1 MNKKDI
7 KAILMSMRT
16 RENDAMINKLLGKI
30 DMMDDILLQNAVEQ
44 VGGTKGAVRA
54 FLEKKILGK
63 QRDKTEKH
71 IPINDMFFYGIS
83 ENNIHLHLPVDLHQM
98 ISQKGI
104 SGTIDTINLYLLDAI
119 DRLKALKDDGYYKFQ
134 GKNGIYMISPL
145 LARRERKFLED
156 LDFSTRI
163 YKKKELNNE
172 EFLKENIEAK
182 LATDVFG
189 KGKQV
194 GVASIKFD
202 TISSKEWQEKKRQAV
217 KNFES
222 KGITLIGKKSVEK

>member
-1 MNKKDI
+1 MNKKDV

-16 RENDAMINKLLGKI
+16 SENDAMINKLLGKI
-30 DMMDDILLQNAVEQ
+30 DMIDDIVLQNAVEQ
-44 VGGTKGAVRA
+44 VGGTKEDVRA
-54 FLEKKILGK
+54 FWEKKISGK
-63 QRDKTEKH
+63 RYDKTEKH

-104 SGTIDTINLYLLDAI
+104 SRTIDIVNLYLLDAI
-119 DRLKALKDDGYYKFQ
+119 DRLKALKDEGYYKFQ
-134 GKNGIYMISPL
+134 GKTGIYMISPL
-145 LARRERKFLED
+145 LAGRERKFLED

-172 EFLKENIEAK
+172 EFLEENIEAK
-182 LATDVFG
+182 LAIDIFG

-202 TISSKEWQEKKRQAV
+202 TISSKEWQEKKQQV
-217 KNFES
+217 IKDLES
-222 KGITLIGKKSVEK
+222 KGITLNEKKSVEK

>member
-1 MNKKDI
+1 
-7 KAILMSMRT
+7 
-16 RENDAMINKLLGKI
+16 
-30 DMMDDILLQNAVEQ
+30 
-44 VGGTKGAVRA
+44 
-54 FLEKKILGK
+54 
-63 QRDKTEKH
+63 
-71 IPINDMFFYGIS
+71 
-83 ENNIHLHLPVDLHQM
+83 
-98 ISQKGI
+98 
-104 SGTIDTINLYLLDAI
+104 
-119 DRLKALKDDGYYKFQ
+119 
-134 GKNGIYMISPL
+134 MISPL
-145 LARRERKFLED
+145 LAGRERKFLED

-217 KNFES
+217 KGFES

>member
-16 RENDAMINKLLGKI
+16 SENDAMINKLLGKI
-30 DMMDDILLQNAVEQ
+30 DMIDDIVLQNAVEQ
-44 VGGTKGAVRA
+44 VGGTKEDVRA
-54 FLEKKILGK
+54 FLEKKISGK
-63 QRDKTEKH
+63 RYDKTEKH

-104 SGTIDTINLYLLDAI
+104 SRTIDIVNLYLLDAM
-119 DRLKALKDDGYYKFQ
+119 DRLKALKDEGYYKFQ
-134 GKNGIYMISPL
+134 GKTGIYMISPL
-145 LARRERKFLED
+145 LAGRERKFLED

-202 TISSKEWQEKKRQAV
+202 TISSKEWQEKKQQV
-217 KNFES
+217 IKDLES
-222 KGITLIGKKSVEK
+222 KGITLNEKKSVEK

>member
-16 RENDAMINKLLGKI
+16 SENDAMINKLLGKI
-30 DMMDDILLQNAVEQ
+30 DMIDDIVLQNAVEQ
-44 VGGTKGAVRA
+44 VGGTKEDVRA
-54 FLEKKILGK
+54 FWEKKISGK
-63 QRDKTEKH
+63 RYEKTEKH

-104 SGTIDTINLYLLDAI
+104 SRTIDIVNLYLLDAI
-119 DRLKALKDDGYYKFQ
+119 DRLKALKDEGYYKFQ
-134 GKNGIYMISPL
+134 GKTGIYMISPL
-145 LARRERKFLED
+145 LAGRERKFLED

-202 TISSKEWQEKKRQAV
+202 TISSEEWQEKKQQV
-217 KNFES
+217 IKDLES
-222 KGITLIGKKSVEK
+222 KGITLNEKKSVEK

>member
-16 RENDAMINKLLGKI
+16 SENDAMINKLLGKI
-30 DMMDDILLQNAVEQ
+30 DMIDDIVLQNAVEQ
-44 VGGTKGAVRA
+44 VGGTKEDVRA
-54 FLEKKILGK
+54 FWEKKISGK
-63 QRDKTEKH
+63 RYDKTEKH

-104 SGTIDTINLYLLDAI
+104 SRTIDIVNLYLLDAI
-119 DRLKALKDDGYYKFQ
+119 DRLKALKDEGYYKFQ
-134 GKNGIYMISPL
+134 GKTGIYMISPL
-145 LARRERKFLED
+145 LAGRERKFLED

-202 TISSKEWQEKKRQAV
+202 TISSEEWQEKKQQV
-217 KNFES
+217 IKDLES
-222 KGITLIGKKSVEK
+222 KGITLNEKKSVEK

>member
-16 RENDAMINKLLGKI
+16 RENDAMINKILGKI

-44 VGGTKGAVRA
+44 VGGTKEAVRE
-54 FLEKKILGK
+54 FCEKKVLRK
-63 QRDKTEKH
+63 RHNKTEKH
-71 IPINDMFFYGIS
+71 KTINDMFFYGMS

-104 SGTIDTINLYLLDAI
+104 SRTIDIVNLYLLDAM
-119 DRLKALKDDGYYKFQ
+119 DRLKALKDEGYYKFQ
-134 GKNGIYMISPL
+134 GKTGIYMISPL
-145 LARRERKFLED
+145 LAGRERKFLED

>member
-7 KAILMSMRT
+7 KTILMSMRT
-16 RENDAMINKLLGKI
+16 SENDAMINKLLGKI
-30 DMMDDILLQNAVEQ
+30 DMIDDIVLQNAVEQ
-44 VGGTKGAVRA
+44 VGGTKEDVRA
-54 FLEKKILGK
+54 FWEKKISGK
-63 QRDKTEKH
+63 RYDKTEKH

-104 SGTIDTINLYLLDAI
+104 SRTIDIVNLYLLDAI
-119 DRLKALKDDGYYKFQ
+119 DRLKALKDEGYYKFQ
-134 GKNGIYMISPL
+134 GKTGIYMISPL
-145 LARRERKFLED
+145 LAGRERKFLED

-202 TISSKEWQEKKRQAV
+202 TISSKEWQEKKQQVV
-217 KNFES
+217 KDLKS
-222 KGITLIGKKSVEK
+222 KGITLNENKSVEK

>member
-1 MNKKDI
+1 
-7 KAILMSMRT
+7 
-16 RENDAMINKLLGKI
+16 
-30 DMMDDILLQNAVEQ
+30 
-44 VGGTKGAVRA
+44 
-54 FLEKKILGK
+54 
-63 QRDKTEKH
+63 
-71 IPINDMFFYGIS
+71 
-83 ENNIHLHLPVDLHQM
+83 
-98 ISQKGI
+98 
-104 SGTIDTINLYLLDAI
+104 
-119 DRLKALKDDGYYKFQ
+119 
-134 GKNGIYMISPL
+134 MISPL
-145 LARRERKFLED
+145 LAGRERKFVED

>member
-7 KAILMSMRT
+7 KMILMSMRT
-16 RENDAMINKLLGKI
+16 SENEKIINNLLGKV
-30 DMMDDILLQNAVEQ
+30 DMMDDRSLQNAVEQ
-44 VGGTKGAVRA
+44 VGGTKEDVRA
-54 FLEKKILGK
+54 FLEKKISGK
-63 QRDKTEKH
+63 RYDKTEKH

-104 SGTIDTINLYLLDAI
+104 SRTIDTVNLYLLDAI
-119 DRLKALKDDGYYKFQ
+119 DRLKALMDDGYYKFQ
-134 GKNGIYMISPL
+134 EKNGIYMISPL
-145 LARRERKFLED
+145 LTGRERKFLEA
-156 LDFSTRI
+156 LEFSTRI

-202 TISSKEWQEKKRQAV
+202 TISSKEWQEKKQQV
-217 KNFES
+217 IKDLES
-222 KGITLIGKKSVEK
+222 KGITLNEKKSVEK

>member
-7 KAILMSMRT
+7 KMILMSMRT
-16 RENDAMINKLLGKI
+16 SENEKIINNLLGKV
-30 DMMDDILLQNAVEQ
+30 DMMDDRSLQNAVEQ
-44 VGGTKGAVRA
+44 VGGTKEDVRA
-54 FLEKKILGK
+54 FWEKKISGK
-63 QRDKTEKH
+63 RYDKTEKH

-104 SGTIDTINLYLLDAI
+104 SRTIDIVNLYLLDAI
-119 DRLKALKDDGYYKFQ
+119 DRLKALKDEGYYKFQ
-134 GKNGIYMISPL
+134 GKTGIYMISPL
-145 LARRERKFLED
+145 LAGRERKFLED

-202 TISSKEWQEKKRQAV
+202 TISSKEWQEKKQQV
-217 KNFES
+217 IKDLES
-222 KGITLIGKKSVEK
+222 KGITLNEKKSVEK

>member
-16 RENDAMINKLLGKI
+16 SENDAMINKLLGKI
-30 DMMDDILLQNAVEQ
+30 DMIDDIVLQNAVEQ
-44 VGGTKGAVRA
+44 VGGTKEDVRA
-54 FLEKKILGK
+54 FLEKKISGK
-63 QRDKTEKH
+63 RYDKTEKH

-104 SGTIDTINLYLLDAI
+104 SRTIDIVNLYLLDAM
-119 DRLKALKDDGYYKFQ
+119 DRLKALKDEGYYKFQ
-134 GKNGIYMISPL
+134 GKTGIYMISPL
-145 LARRERKFLED
+145 LAGRERKFLED

-202 TISSKEWQEKKRQAV
+202 TISSEEWQEKKQQV
-217 KNFES
+217 IKDLES
-222 KGITLIGKKSVEK
+222 KGITLNEKKSVEK

>member
-7 KAILMSMRT
+7 KMILMSMRT
-16 RENDAMINKLLGKI
+16 SENEKIINNLLGKV
-30 DMMDDILLQNAVEQ
+30 DMIDDIVLQNAVEQ
-44 VGGTKGAVRA
+44 VGGTKEDVRA
-54 FLEKKILGK
+54 FWEKKISGK
-63 QRDKTEKH
+63 RYDKTEKH

-104 SGTIDTINLYLLDAI
+104 SRTIDIVNLYLLDAI
-119 DRLKALKDDGYYKFQ
+119 DRLKALKDEGYYKFQ
-134 GKNGIYMISPL
+134 GKTGIYMISPL
-145 LARRERKFLED
+145 LAGRERKFLED

-202 TISSKEWQEKKRQAV
+202 TISSKEWQEKKRQV
-217 KNFES
+217 IKDLES
-222 KGITLIGKKSVEK
+222 KGITLNEKKSVEK